1 MELLA
6 VKHAIFIDSTAEID
20 GLRPAGMAEKLED
33 MPVGFLRNQH
43 VLAVHAEVHSKYIDD
58 LLFPLRGKL
67 ALVVTVHSNNIYSLQ
82 HHSNYST
89 A

>member
-1 MELLA
+1 MEFLA
-6 VKHAIFIDSTAEID
+6 IKHAIFIDSTAEID
-20 GLRPAGMAEKLED
+20 GLRPAGMAKKFED

-43 VLAVHAEVHSKYIDD
+43 VLAVHAEVHSEYIDD
-58 LLFPLRGKL
+58 LLLPLRGQL

>member
-1 MELLA
+1 MEFLA
-6 VKHAIFIDSTAEID
+6 VKHAMLINSTAEID
-20 GLRPAGMAEKLED
+20 GLRPAGMAEELQD

-43 VLAVHAEVHSKYIDD
+43 VLAVHAEVHSEYVDD
-58 LLFPLRGKL
+58 LLLSLRGLL